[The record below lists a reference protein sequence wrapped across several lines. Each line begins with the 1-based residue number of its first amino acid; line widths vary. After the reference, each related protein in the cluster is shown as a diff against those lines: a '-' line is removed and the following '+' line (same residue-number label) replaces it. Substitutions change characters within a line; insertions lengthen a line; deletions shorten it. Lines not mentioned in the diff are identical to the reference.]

1 MSEIKN
7 MKIEIIDND
16 HMYIN
21 NRHFISLE
29 RLREVRKEFV
39 KEMDIIVDKNKELA
53 EENEALRVLLK
64 KQSCDE
70 SIIAVSNKIC
80 DHEWECS
87 TISTAGTTY
96 ICRKCGARKT
106 YSPNE
111 SDIVKTVA
119 TI

>member
-7 MKIEIIDND
+7 MNIEIIDND
-16 HMYIN
+16 HIYIN

-53 EENEALRVLLK
+53 EENEALRATLSK
-64 KQSCDE
+64 KQLCDE
-70 SIIAVSNKIC
+70 PLTAEIC
-80 DHEWECS
+80 DHEWECGS
-87 TISTAGTTY
+87 ISTAGTTY
-96 ICRKCGARKT
+96 ICKKCGARKT

>member
-16 HMYIN
+16 HIYIN

-39 KEMDIIVDKNKELA
+39 KEMDILVDKNKELA
-53 EENEALRVLLK
+53 EENEALRATLSK
-64 KQSCDE
+64 KQLCDE
-70 SIIAVSNKIC
+70 PLAAEIC
-80 DHEWECS
+80 DHEWECG

-96 ICRKCGARKT
+96 ICKKCGARRI

-111 SDIVKTVA
+111 SNIVKTVA

>member
-64 KQSCDE
+64 KQPCDE
-70 SIIAVSNKIC
+70 SLTNKIC
-80 DHEWECS
+80 DHEWECGS
-87 TISTAGTTY
+87 ISTAGTTY

-106 YSPNE
+106 YFPNE

>member
-1 MSEIKN
+1 MSEVKN
-7 MKIEIIDND
+7 MKVEIIDND

-53 EENEALRVLLK
+53 EENEALRTVLSK
-64 KQSCDE
+64 KQLCDE
-70 SIIAVSNKIC
+70 SLPAKTCN
-80 DHEWECS
+80 HEWECG
-87 TISTAGTTY
+87 TISTVGITY
-96 ICRKCGARKT
+96 ICKKCGARKT

-111 SDIVKTVA
+111 SDIVT
-119 TI
+119 TF

>member
-1 MSEIKN
+1 MSKVKN
-7 MKIEIIDND
+7 MNVVITDED
-16 HMYIN
+16 HVYIN
-21 NRHFISLE
+21 NRPFISLK
-29 RLREVRKEFV
+29 RSCEVRKEFV

-64 KQSCDE
+64 KQPCDE

-80 DHEWECS
+80 GHEWECGS
-87 TISTAGTTY
+87 ISTAGTTY

>member
-1 MSEIKN
+1 MSEVKN
-7 MKIEIIDND
+7 MKVEIIDND

-53 EENEALRVLLK
+53 EENEALRAALLK
-64 KQSCDE
+64 KQLCDE
-70 SIIAVSNKIC
+70 PLSAKMC
-80 DHEWECS
+80 DHEWECG
-87 TISTAGTTY
+87 TISTVGIIY
-96 ICRKCGARKT
+96 ICKKCGARKI

-111 SDIVKTVA
+111 SDIVT
-119 TI
+119 TF